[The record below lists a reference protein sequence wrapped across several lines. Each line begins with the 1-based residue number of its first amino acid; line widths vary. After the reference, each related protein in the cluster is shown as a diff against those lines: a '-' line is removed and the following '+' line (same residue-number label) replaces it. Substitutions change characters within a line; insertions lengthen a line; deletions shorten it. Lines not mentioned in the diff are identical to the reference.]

1 MSLGFKFTTFKST
14 ANLQV
19 SNHIWNAL
27 KRKDERKSFPT
38 FNVSWMQIEN
48 RMKLFR
54 HFWLRENLP
63 VSPQSMS
70 RVTLHFAVKYICL
83 PLSLFLSFF
92 LNSFLSLFLIPT
104 SYTLSKKAKA
114 CTNYYKPFLFTPS
127 FCLISHNGLYVFAQ
141 KHLRLVVCLSTA
153 FEQRKAWSVIFT
165 EFYKGFRT
173 DQCKSCLFD
182 NSHSYWT
189 KQVWHHSTWLDAHRT
204 RDWISQEKQ
213 MDTYKTRD
221 INHNTWD
228 IDTYSYT
235 EWPIL
240 HKWTFTCTSR

>member
-104 SYTLSKKAKA
+104 SYTLSKKVKA
-114 CTNYYKPFLFTPS
+114 CTNYYKPFLFLLDFPQRALCLCTEAFNCSNTNSFPPCSPSIHYLDLFYQMRPHTIPLCSLLMLSSIILPSSNHWPVTKGPKSNILTIYYTTPV
-127 FCLISHNGLYVFAQ
+127 G
-141 KHLRLVVCLSTA
+141 K
-153 FEQRKAWSVIFT
+153 VIFCWSQWP
-165 EFYKGFRT
+165 KMR
-173 DQCKSCLFD
+173 
-182 NSHSYWT
+182 SYT
-189 KQVWHHSTWLDAHRT
+189 RT
-204 RDWISQEKQ
+204 RS
-213 MDTYKTRD
+213 MP
-221 INHNTWD
+221 
-228 IDTYSYT
+228 
-235 EWPIL
+235 PIRSKRL
-240 HKWTFTCTSR
+240 SILQ

>member
-1 MSLGFKFTTFKST
+1 MALGFKFTTSKST

-27 KRKDERKSFPT
+27 KRKDQRKSLPT

-141 KHLRLVVCLSTA
+141 KHLTVPTP
-153 FEQRKAWSVIFT
+153 I
-165 EFYKGFRT
+165 
-173 DQCKSCLFD
+173 LFLRV
-182 NSHSYWT
+182 HPQYII
-189 KQVWHHSTWLDAHRT
+189 L
-204 RDWISQEKQ
+204 
-213 MDTYKTRD
+213 
-221 INHNTWD
+221 
-228 IDTYSYT
+228 TYST
-235 EWPIL
+235 
-240 HKWTFTCTSR
+240 KWGLIPYLFAACWCLPPSYDPLPTIDQ